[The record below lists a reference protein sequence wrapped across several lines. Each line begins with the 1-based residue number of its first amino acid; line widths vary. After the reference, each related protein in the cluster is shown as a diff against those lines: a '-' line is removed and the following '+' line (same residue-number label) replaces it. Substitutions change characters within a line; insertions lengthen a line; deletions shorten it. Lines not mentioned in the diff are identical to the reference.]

1 MWRYLFS
8 GGLCLL
14 LLLPPSFNTT
24 RASAGARHSAF
35 TPDTGRALHTL
46 PPGAMMRVIVHLDE
60 RAELEAV
67 AGARQTARVIAAL
80 HAHAEGA
87 QAPLRDW
94 LRLREAEGN
103 ARNITPFWVFN
114 GLAVTATRE
123 VILEIAA
130 RPEVARVS
138 LDEVISASP
147 RFSQTP
153 DADAGAIGENLAL
166 IGAPEAWARGITG
179 EGVVVAVLDSG
190 ADLNH
195 PDLKARWRGGAN
207 SWFDPNGEF
216 PDTPTD
222 IDGHGT
228 QVLGVILGG
237 DASGSPIGIAPG
249 AQWIAAKIFDSRGR
263 ATTSGAHQALQW
275 VLDPDGDPAT
285 DDAPDI
291 VNSSWAFA
299 TNLCDLEFADD
310 LRALRAAGIL
320 PIFAAGVDGPFNPAN
335 MPGAFAVGA
344 LAGADTLAPDSPR
357 GPSPCADKPFF
368 PQVVAPGV
376 NIRTSDLFSTYSS
389 FEGTS
394 LAAAHASGAL
404 ALLLS
409 ADPSLTVEEQTTL
422 LIETAVDLG
431 EPGPDNESGYGRI
444 NVAAALDRLLGPDPA
459 ARATATALTAPAP
472 QASGGNPGLW
482 IALAGMLVV
491 VLFGLVWAWRRRPA
505 SG

>member
-1 MWRYLFS
+1 MGRHLLA
-8 GGLCLL
+8 GCLCLL
-14 LLLPPSFNTT
+14 LILPPLFNTS
-24 RASAGARHSAF
+24 R
-35 TPDTGRALHTL
+35 PDTLAPTIRRALDRL
-46 PPGAMMRVIVHLDE
+46 PPGETIRVIVRLTE
-60 RAELEAV
+60 QVELEATP
-67 AGARQTARVIAAL
+67 AGNVLTALREQADTT
-80 HAHAEGA
+80 
-87 QAPLRDW
+87 QAPLRGW
-94 LRLREAEGN
+94 LQSLETEGR
-103 ARNITPFWVFN
+103 ARHVTPLWIFN
-114 GLAVTATRE
+114 GLAVTAPLD

-130 RPEVARVS
+130 RPDVAHIL
-138 LDEVISASP
+138 LDEVILASP

-153 DADAGAIGENLAL
+153 DANAGAAGENLTL

-179 EGVVVAVLDSG
+179 EGIVVAVLDSG

-195 PDLKARWRGGAN
+195 PDLKTRWRGGTN

-291 VNSSWAFA
+291 VNNSWAFA
-299 TNLCDLEFADD
+299 TNFCDLEFADD

-320 PIFAAGVDGPFNPAN
+320 PVFAAGVDGPFNPAN
-335 MPGAFAVGA
+335 MPDAFAVGA

-357 GPSPCADKPFF
+357 GPSPCADKPTF

-376 NIRTSDLFSTYSS
+376 NIRTSDLFSTYNS

-394 LAAAHASGAL
+394 LAAAHVSGAL

-409 ADPSLTVEEQTTL
+409 ADPALTAEEQESL

-431 EPGPDNESGYGRI
+431 DSGPDNEFGYGRV

-459 ARATATALTAPAP
+459 ARATAVAPATP
-472 QASGGNPGLW
+472 APPAGGGNPGLW
-482 IALAGMLVV
+482 LALAGVLSV
-491 VLFGLVWAWRRRPA
+491 VLLGLAWRRKLA
-505 SG
+505 SR

>member
-1 MWRYLFS
+1 MGRHLLA
-8 GGLCLL
+8 GCLCLL
-14 LLLPPSFNTT
+14 LILPPSFNT
-24 RASAGARHSAF
+24 RR
-35 TPDTGRALHTL
+35 PDTLAPTIRRALDRL
-46 PPGAMMRVIVHLDE
+46 PPGETVRVIVRL
-60 RAELEAV
+60 
-67 AGARQTARVIAAL
+67 AGQVDTGTTPAGNMLTALREQADTT
-80 HAHAEGA
+80 
-87 QAPLRDW
+87 QAPLRGW
-94 LRLREAEGN
+94 LQSLETEGR
-103 ARNITPFWVFN
+103 ARHVTPLWIFN
-114 GLAVTATRE
+114 GLAVTAPRD

-130 RPEVARVS
+130 RPDVAHIS
-138 LDEVISASP
+138 LDEVILASP

-153 DADAGAIGENLAL
+153 EAGAIGENLAL
-166 IGAPEAWARGITG
+166 IGVPEAWARGITG
-179 EGVVVAVLDSG
+179 EGIVVAVLDSG

-195 PDLKARWRGGAN
+195 PDLKARWRGGTN

-291 VNSSWAFA
+291 VNNSWAFA
-299 TNLCDLEFADD
+299 TNLCNLEFADD

-335 MPGAFAVGA
+335 MPDAFAVGA
-344 LAGADTLAPDSPR
+344 LADADTLAPDSPR

-376 NIRTSDLFSTYSS
+376 NIRTSDLFNTYSS

-431 EPGPDNESGYGRI
+431 DPGPDNEFGYGRL

-459 ARATATALTAPAP
+459 ARATASALTTPAP
-472 QASGGNPGLW
+472 PTSGGNPDLG
-482 IALAGMLVV
+482 IGFGLAGALIVV
-491 VLFGLVWAWRRRPA
+491 VIGLVWAWRRRRPA